1 MSVAAKSFLC
11 ASIALQSAYA
21 AVNRGMTVEVSAKG
35 SLGTSCVLPAEGKEY
50 TRTELETDHA
60 ACLKEIVEHEVGL
73 HHGLL
78 KKYEEEIVR
87 IHGLGAQHFATHGH
101 KHLVSLILGIQAA
114 EAVIDAA
121 EDLVADVETAAST
134 STAQQSEPSMP
145 HTRESLQKKTKGDL
159 DALIEKELEEHKK
172 EIEDYTAELG
182 EIDSKT
188 AHFGSHKDQDLIAV
202 ILAQQA
208 VEAIVETVEQLLEE
222 RVE

>member
-1 MSVAAKSFLC
+1 MG
-11 ASIALQSAYA
+11 YA

-35 SLGTSCVLPAEGKEY
+35 SLGTSCDLPTDGKEY

-60 ACLKEIVEHEVGL
+60 TCLTEIVEHEVGL

-78 KKYEEEIVR
+78 KNYEEEVGR
-87 IHGLGAQHFATHGH
+87 IHGLGAQHFVHH
-101 KHLVSLILGIQAA
+101 EPKHLVSLILGIQAA

-121 EDLVADVETAAST
+121 EDLVGDVETAAST
-134 STAQQSEPSMP
+134 STAQQSMP
-145 HTRESLQKKTKGDL
+145 HTRESLQQPTMTKEAL
-159 DALIEKELEEHKK
+159 DVLIVEELAEHKS
-172 EIEDYTAELG
+172 EIEDYREKLSI
-182 EIDSKT
+182 IDSKT

-222 RVE
+222 RPAPE